1 MGIKSSR
8 FLRKSRKFLTRK
20 ISLIPAKK
28 SLSQTERE
36 QRSTWPSTSRRKAP
50 PSIPLKFASWRFLC
64 IIGPMFAVKAKK
76 RDAGVKP
83 ETLKKA
89 GEIPAVFYGA
99 GKNTTVISVETIPF
113 KKVWREAGE
122 SSAVKIGMPEGSID
136 ALIHEVQVDPVTG
149 EPIHVDFLALDM
161 TKKIKVKIP
170 LVFEGVSEAVKTGIG
185 NLVKVLFELEIE
197 ALPED
202 LPHDLTTDISKL
214 TNLNDQIFV
223 SDIKLPHGVAV
234 INNPT
239 DVVASI
245 VAQVEEKEEV
255 VEPVDLSAI
264 EVEKK
269 GKKEEEGEG
278 TAEAEAA
285 APAKEDKGEKAEK
298 K

>member
-1 MGIKSSR
+1 M
-8 FLRKSRKFLTRK
+8 
-20 ISLIPAKK
+20 
-28 SLSQTERE
+28 
-36 QRSTWPSTSRRKAP
+36 
-50 PSIPLKFASWRFLC
+50 
-64 IIGPMFAVKAKK
+64 
-76 RDAGVKP
+76 
-83 ETLKKA
+83 
-89 GEIPAVFYGA
+89 
-99 GKNTTVISVETIPF
+99 N
-113 KKVWREAGE
+113 
-122 SSAVKIGMPEGSID
+122 
-136 ALIHEVQVDPVTG
+136 
-149 EPIHVDFLALDM
+149 
-161 TKKIKVKIP
+161 KKIKVKVR
-170 LVFEGVSEAVKTGIG
+170 LVFEGISEAVRTGIG
-185 NLVKVLFELEIE
+185 NLVKVLYELEIE